1 MKTNH
6 GEPIM
11 KKILSLVALT
21 AIAFTS
27 LAQANNAAMAQG
39 TQELRLQ
46 GGIDFKS
53 AAGTD
58 LAVDLG
64 YGYFISDYLEI
75 GGLFS
80 FGDNDAV
87 SLLGLGAFAEYNL
100 DTMTSFVPFAGGQLS
115 FSQVD
120 IRGAGDETALSLGLY
135 AGVKFFIT
143 EDLALAARFLM
154 EQATED
160 IYLDDRGADDFD
172 YGIDFG
178 LRYFF

>member
-1 MKTNH
+1 MKNFAM
-6 GEPIM
+6 IAAAA
-11 KKILSLVALT
+11 IVAFSSPVHANKA
-21 AIAFTS
+21 AI
-27 LAQANNAAMAQG
+27 AQG
-39 TQELRLQ
+39 TQELRVQ

-64 YGYFISDYLEI
+64 YGYFIADYLEI

-87 SLLGLGAFAEYNL
+87 SLLGLGAFAEYNI
-100 DTMTSFVPFAGGQLS
+100 DTMSSFVPFAGGQLA

-135 AGVKFFIT
+135 AGVKFFLT
-143 EDLALAARFLM
+143 EDLALSTRFLM

-160 IYLDDRGADDFD
+160 IYLDDRGVDDFD